1 MRKKTICLTASYIVS
16 IVWIIF
22 ATQIKLQNNAFY
34 LYFRGIYTKR
44 LIVSIKM
51 QPFVKSEL
59 YAEAVATPEDNTHYQ
74 ELSMNGGGNPYL
86 NTTLN

>member
-1 MRKKTICLTASYIVS
+1 MLFT
-16 IVWIIF
+16 
-22 ATQIKLQNNAFY
+22 

-44 LIVSIKM
+44 LSVSIKM

-59 YAEAVATPEDNTHYQ
+59 YAEAVTTPEDNTHYQ
-74 ELSMNGGGNPYL
+74 ELSENGGGNPYL